1 MRATLHARPGAL
13 AAPARGLRGSAARR
27 SSSPA
32 RPAHRPRASADD
44 AAASPPASPSSASAP
59 PAPPRLACPICLRP
73 FPNPASL
80 TCDRCSR
87 SFPLERGVANLCLD
101 AGGASG
107 AYKEPGLGKSGTTL
121 FQSDLI
127 AGAYENGWRQSFAWA
142 GFPGEEIEAGY
153 ALDFMRDAGCV
164 GGAVLDVSCGSGLFA
179 RRFARS
185 RAFSRVVASDFSES
199 MLRTARELC
208 EKDADVDVADGI
220 AFETRDAAD
229 TSSGFDDA
237 TRSINTVVSF
247 VRADVGR
254 LPFASGSVD
263 AVHAGAAM
271 HCWPSPSA
279 AVAEIARVLRPGG
292 VFVASTF
299 LDPSA
304 MLEDAMGGENDLTG
318 GLSALIR
325 ESGAGTGGAFNQF
338 WSERELRDLVVGM
351 CALTEFRRRRERQFI
366 MFSARKPGGDVA

>member
-1 MRATLHARPGAL
+1 
-13 AAPARGLRGSAARR
+13 
-27 SSSPA
+27 
-32 RPAHRPRASADD
+32 
-44 AAASPPASPSSASAP
+44 
-59 PAPPRLACPICLRP
+59 
-73 FPNPASL
+73 
-80 TCDRCSR
+80 
-87 SFPLERGVANLCLD
+87 
-101 AGGASG
+101 
-107 AYKEPGLGKSGTTL
+107 
-121 FQSDLI
+121 
-127 AGAYENGWRQSFAWA
+127 
-142 GFPGEEIEAGY
+142 
-153 ALDFMRDAGCV
+153 
-164 GGAVLDVSCGSGLFA
+164 
-179 RRFARS
+179 
-185 RAFSRVVASDFSES
+185 
-199 MLRTARELC
+199 MLPELL
-208 EKDADVDVADGI
+208 
-220 AFETRDAAD
+220 
-229 TSSGFDDA
+229 
-237 TRSINTVVSF
+237 
-247 VRADVGR
+247 RADVAA
-254 LPFASGSVD
+254 LPLRSGAIA

>member
-121 FQSDLI
+121 FQSDLV

-220 AFETRDAAD
+220 AFERDENAAD
-229 TSSGFDDA
+229 SSGIDA
-237 TRSINTVVSF
+237 TRNNTVVSF

>member
-1 MRATLHARPGAL
+1 MRATLRAPALSPRPRAAS
-13 AAPARGLRGSAARR
+13 AAPPRGSPP
-27 SSSPA
+27 PA

-229 TSSGFDDA
+229 SSGFDDA
-237 TRSINTVVSF
+237 TRKKTVVSF

>member
-107 AYKEPGLGKSGTTL
+107 VYKEPGLGKSGTTL

-185 RAFSRVVASDFSES
+185 RARFRASSPATSARACCEPRASSARRTPTSTSRTGSRS
-199 MLRTARELC
+199 RH
-208 EKDADVDVADGI
+208 
-220 AFETRDAAD
+220 ETPP

-237 TRSINTVVSF
+237 TRKKTVVSF